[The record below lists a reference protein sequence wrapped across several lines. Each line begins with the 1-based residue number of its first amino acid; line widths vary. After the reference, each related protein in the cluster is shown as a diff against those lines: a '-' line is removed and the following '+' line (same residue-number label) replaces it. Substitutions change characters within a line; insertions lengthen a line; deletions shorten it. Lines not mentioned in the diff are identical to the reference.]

1 MYFQYMFL
9 VKLIKFLLPKFFFS
23 KLSLMRVF
31 FKGAEDGDINN
42 SADDQVDGV
51 KGQGEDTESSDG
63 KDVIRNKN
71 VSPNL
76 QRILE
81 G

>member
-1 MYFQYMFL
+1 
-9 VKLIKFLLPKFFFS
+9 
-23 KLSLMRVF
+23 MRVF
-31 FKGAEDGDINN
+31 LKGAEEGDINN

>member
-1 MYFQYMFL
+1 MA
-9 VKLIKFLLPKFFFS
+9 
-23 KLSLMRVF
+23 VF

-63 KDVIRNKN
+63 KDGIRNKN